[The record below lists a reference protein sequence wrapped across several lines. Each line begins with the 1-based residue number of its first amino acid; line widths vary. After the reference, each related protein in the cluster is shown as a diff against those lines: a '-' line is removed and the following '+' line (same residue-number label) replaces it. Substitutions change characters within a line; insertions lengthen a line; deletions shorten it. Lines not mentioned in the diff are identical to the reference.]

1 MTDTDAVGGTV
12 PVDCDGRDGRDSRD
26 GHSGGHR

>member
-1 MTDTDAVGGTV
+1 MTETDAVGGTV
-12 PVDCDGRDGRDSRD
+12 PVDCDGRDSRD